1 MVIRIGKWQ
10 LRSLV
15 IWWLSIGVVL
25 ALALILLWANRQT
38 NDSVG
43 GSTTPARPVGG
54 PVEIVIPAGSG
65 LATSSPT
72 EPASVGLPPA
82 VGPAPA
88 SSSPVVGHGVDQG
101 LVTAPDPEAGQASLT
116 SVDGQPAS
124 QFPDD
129 WEALSPADKIALN
142 PLGCDLTVEEVDV
155 YDGHCRRRLSLS
167 SSSQPWN
174 PIGLNRVST
183 VELDRKPVQLACFT
197 QDLSSLRQDG
207 HSRWADKFNQRN
219 LRPQDPVNIKT
230 DDRLAC
236 LLRVTLE
243 MTIDDFYFSTGCR
256 DFRPRFVQ
264 LALTHPDGSARNYGS
279 LSPIGAHARCTKAI
293 VAVSRGD
300 QIEQVFLFNVTAR
313 DLDSRLTQIK
323 FNQLTPTPRFEG
335 NFSLQLYHPPE
346 MWSDL

>member
-10 LRSLV
+10 LRGLV
-15 IWWLSIGVVL
+15 VWWLSIGLVL
-25 ALALILLWANRQT
+25 ALTLILLWANRQS
-38 NDSVG
+38 NDLVG
-43 GSTTPARPVGG
+43 GSTTP
-54 PVEIVIPAGSG
+54 
-65 LATSSPT
+65 SSPT
-72 EPASVGLPPA
+72 EPAPAGLSSV
-82 VGPAPA
+82 VGSAPAP
-88 SSSPVVGHGVDQG
+88 SSLVVDHGADQG
-101 LVTAPDPEAGQASLT
+101 PVTAPDPEVGQASST
-116 SVDGQPAS
+116 SVDNQTAI
-124 QFPDD
+124 QLPDD

-142 PLGCDLTVEEVDV
+142 PLGCDLTVEEVDIS
-155 YDGHCRRRLSLS
+155 DGHCRRRLSLS

-183 VELDRKPVQLACFT
+183 VELGRKPVQLACFT

-219 LRPQDPVNIKT
+219 LQPQDPVNIKA

-256 DFRPRFVQ
+256 DFRAGFVQ
-264 LALTHPDGSARNYGS
+264 LTLTHPDGSARNYSS
-279 LSPIGAHARCTKAI
+279 LSPAGPHARCTKAI

-300 QIEQVFLFNVTAR
+300 QIEQVFLFNVTGR
-313 DLDSRLTQIK
+313 DLGGQLTQIK
-323 FNQLTPTPRFEG
+323 FNQLTPTPNFED
-335 NFSLQLYHPPE
+335 NLSLQLHHPPE